1 MRIDDLFTSPKPTI
15 SFEFFPPKDQAG
27 ADALF
32 ETIHSLLPLQPDFIS
47 ITRTGGGTQQT
58 LDLTLR
64 VQQELGVRAMSHL
77 TCLHHNKEEM
87 EAHLTTLWD
96 GGVRNVLALRGDPE
110 NGQILFKAPKN
121 GFAFANELVEFV
133 ASRHDFCIGVAGYP
147 EGHPQCLN
155 LTRDIETVKRK
166 LDAGGKFIVTQLFF
180 DNEDFLRWRDQCR
193 AAGIDVPILAGLI
206 PIENV
211 AQIKRFV
218 TRCGAKIPHELLLR
232 LEAVESDPTAVYEVG
247 IGHAIQ
253 QCQGLL
259 AEGVEGL
266 HFYTL
271 NKSKAT
277 ANIGAAISDN
287 R

>member
-1 MRIDDLFTSPKPTI
+1 MRIDELFASGKPTV
-15 SFEFFPPKDQAG
+15 SFEFFPPKDEAG
-27 ADALF
+27 ANALF
-32 ETIHSLLPLQPDFIS
+32 QTIHSLLPLNPDFIS

-58 LDLTLR
+58 LELTLR
-64 VQQELGVRAMSHL
+64 VQNELGVRAMSHL

-87 EAHLTTLWD
+87 AEHLETLWA
-96 GGVRNVLALRGDPE
+96 GGVRHVLALRGDPD
-110 NGQILFKAPKN
+110 NGQILFKAPRN
-121 GFAFANELVEFV
+121 GFAFANELVAFV
-133 ASRHDFCIGVAGYP
+133 TARHDFSVGVAGYP

-155 LTRDIETVKRK
+155 LQRDLEHLKRK
-166 LDAGGKFIVTQLFF
+166 LDSGGRFVVTQLFF

-193 AAGIDVPILAGLI
+193 AVGITAPIVAGLI

-218 TRCGAKIPHELLLR
+218 TRCGAKIPHELLLK
-232 LEAVESDPTAVYEVG
+232 LEAVEDHPQAVYDVG
-247 IGHAIQ
+247 IGHAIE

-259 AEGVEGL
+259 NEGVDGL

-277 ANIGAAISDN
+277 ANIGAAIASQ

>member
-1 MRIDDLFTSPKPTI
+1 MRIDELFASGKPTV
-15 SFEFFPPKDQAG
+15 SFEFFPPKDEAG
-27 ADALF
+27 ASTLF
-32 ETIHSLLPLQPDFIS
+32 QTIHSLLPLQPDFVS

-77 TCLHHNKEEM
+77 TCLHHNQAEM
-87 EAHLTTLWD
+87 AEHLETLWA

-110 NGQILFKAPKN
+110 NGQILFKAPRN
-121 GFAFANELVEFV
+121 GFAFANELVPFV
-133 ASRHDFCIGVAGYP
+133 KSQHDFCVGVAGYP

-155 LTRDIETVKRK
+155 LTRDLENLKRK
-166 LDAGGKFIVTQLFF
+166 LDAGARFIITQLFF
-180 DNEDFLRWRDQCR
+180 DNEDFLRWRDLCR
-193 AAGIDVPILAGLI
+193 AAGISVPILAGLI

-232 LEAVESDPTAVYEVG
+232 LEAVENDPQAVYEVG
-247 IGHAIQ
+247 IGHAIG
-253 QCQGLL
+253 QCEGLL
-259 AEGVEGL
+259 AHGVEGL

-277 ANIGAAISDN
+277 ANIGEAIAG
-287 R
+287 RR